1 MEQSLRGGRGGRPA
15 PTPDQ
20 RWSKSVIKVVKR
32 LKQEVLL
39 KHLVAQQKEDWLVV
53 KKVEHTL
60 LNVER
65 DLFGYNTLIQYYF
78 VFNPACNM
86 LSSPTAKSGRR
97 VESLCITA
105 SMSKTYVLVVW
116 SSSIFIAQIHN
127 TIQEYDFDNGM
138 RIS

>member
-20 RWSKSVIKVVKR
+20 RWSKSVINVVKR

-65 DLFGYNTLIQYYF
+65 DLFGYNTLI
-78 VFNPACNM
+78 
-86 LSSPTAKSGRR
+86 
-97 VESLCITA
+97 
-105 SMSKTYVLVVW
+105 
-116 SSSIFIAQIHN
+116 
-127 TIQEYDFDNGM
+127 
-138 RIS
+138 